1 MSRQQTRA
9 PLRSLASVVRRVPQK
24 ESNVTLLAFLQETAP
39 QQPNTLPVRIGALVL
54 LVVIVAIIILRR
66 KKKKKVE
73 DEF

>member
-1 MSRQQTRA
+1 M
-9 PLRSLASVVRRVPQK
+9 
-24 ESNVTLLAFLQETAP
+24 TLLAFLQETAP
-39 QQPNTLPVRIGALVL
+39 QEPNTLPVRIGALVL